1 MSVYGYIGGG
11 FVSITL
17 VPQIIHTIRLKRVEQ
32 LSSIFLITN
41 TIGTVF
47 MLIYSIQES
56 LVPVFITNTFI
67 FVCNITLCG
76 LYIIYRR
83 RSAEVQSEV
92 T

>member
-1 MSVYGYIGGG
+1 MSIYGYIGGV

-17 VPQIIHTIRLKRVEQ
+17 VPQIVHTLRLKRVEQ
-32 LSSIFLITN
+32 LSSVFLITN

-56 LVPVFITNTFI
+56 LLPVLVTNTFI
-67 FVCNITLCG
+67 FACNIILCFI
-76 LYIIYRR
+76 YMKYRR
-83 RSAEVQSEV
+83 NAEIQP